1 MMGLEVD
8 EIMSGHKT
16 ITSLNLTVRDAPDM
30 LFPGGAE
37 TWIEV
42 FDRVK
47 LSDRVPLKIVG
58 LFDVAKGTMIYGWFY
73 YPLLTVGTEQ
83 CFRIVESA
91 VRIKCEEIGIETKR
105 LSKKGEALPVSFSR
119 LQEALFTCGILDYKE
134 RDRWDALRDLRNMAS
149 HPESQSIMTPAM
161 AVDMLRISVGQV
173 NELFK

>member
-1 MMGLEVD
+1 MDLEVD
-8 EIMSGHKT
+8 EIMSEHKS
-16 ITSLNLTVRDAPDM
+16 ITLQNLTVRDAPDM

-37 TWIEV
+37 AWIDV
-42 FDRVK
+42 FEREK
-47 LSDRVPLKIVG
+47 LSDQVPLKIVG

-91 VRIKCEEIGIETKR
+91 VRIKCEEIGIKTKR

-119 LQEALFTCGILDYKE
+119 LQETLFSRGILDHKE
-134 RDRWDALRDLRNMAS
+134 RDRWGALRDLRNMAS

-161 AVDMLRISVGQV
+161 AVDMLRIAVGQV
-173 NELFK
+173 NELFR